1 MRKRIVRS
9 LTAAAL
15 ITSIMGMT
23 VLADEV
29 TDLEREQNSVQQEL
43 DDTENEL
50 ALLMAQMEELEL
62 LMAEKNDQIEE
73 ANRQLEE
80 AQKELD
86 AQYED
91 MKLRIKYMYE
101 DQSASISEAFLSS
114 QNMSEVLN
122 KTEYIQ
128 QVYNYDRSK
137 LDEMSQTAKSISE
150 LKASLESDKA
160 SLESMASEL
169 TSKQALLYTTIDDL
183 KAKDA
188 DYDTKIKE
196 AQRRAAVAVTPSI
209 SSSSSVTS
217 TVTVNNDSELANKVV
232 SLAYSLLGVPYVSGG
247 SSPSG
252 FDCSGFTSYLYRQF
266 GITLSRSSS
275 AQAYGGVSVPLSSA
289 QPGDIICYPGHVA
302 LYIGN
307 GQIIH
312 APYPGEVVKIAS
324 VNIMTITDV
333 RRYW

>member
-9 LTAAAL
+9 LTAAVL

-23 VLADEV
+23 VFADEV
-29 TDLEREQNSVQQEL
+29 TDLKSEQSSVQQEL
-43 DDTENEL
+43 EDTENEL
-50 ALLMAQMEELEL
+50 AYLMAQMEELEL
-62 LMAEKNDQIEE
+62 LMAEKDDQIEQ
-73 ANRQLEE
+73 ANVQLEE

-86 AQYED
+86 EQYED

-137 LDEMSQTAKSISE
+137 LDEMSEIAKNISDI
-150 LKASLESDKA
+150 KTGLENDKA
-160 SLESMASEL
+160 SLENMASEL

-188 DYDTKIKE
+188 DYETKIKE
-196 AQRRAAVAVTPSI
+196 AQRRAAIAVTPSI
-209 SSSSSVTS
+209 PS
-217 TVTVNNDSELANKVV
+217 TPVTVNNDSELANKVV

-266 GITLSRSSS
+266 GITLSRSPS
-275 AQAYGGVSVPLSSA
+275 AQAYGGVSIPLASA

-302 LYIGN
+302 LYIGG

>member
-1 MRKRIVRS
+1 MRKRILRS

-23 VLADEV
+23 VFADEV
-29 TDLEREQNSVQQEL
+29 TDLKSEQSSVQQEL
-43 DDTENEL
+43 EDTENEL
-50 ALLMAQMEELEL
+50 AYLMAQMEELEL
-62 LMAEKNDQIEE
+62 LMAEKNDQIEQ
-73 ANRQLEE
+73 ANVQLEE

-86 AQYED
+86 EQYED

-128 QVYNYDRSK
+128 QVYNYDRNK
-137 LDEMSQTAKSISE
+137 LDEMSEIAKNISDI
-150 LKASLESDKA
+150 KTGLENDKA
-160 SLESMASEL
+160 SLENMASEL

-188 DYDTKIKE
+188 DYETKIKE
-196 AQRRAAVAVTPSI
+196 AQRRAAIAVTPSI
-209 SSSSSVTS
+209 PS
-217 TVTVNNDSELANKVV
+217 TPVTVNNDSELANKVV

-275 AQAYGGVSVPLSSA
+275 AQAYGGVSIPLASA

-302 LYIGN
+302 LYIGG

>member
-9 LTAAAL
+9 LTAAVL

-23 VLADEV
+23 VFADEV
-29 TDLEREQNSVQQEL
+29 TDLKSEQSSVQQEL
-43 DDTENEL
+43 EDTENEL
-50 ALLMAQMEELEL
+50 AYLMAQMEELEL
-62 LMAEKNDQIEE
+62 LMAEKNDQIEQ
-73 ANRQLEE
+73 ANVQLEE

-86 AQYED
+86 EQYED

-137 LDEMSQTAKSISE
+137 LDEMSEIAKNIGDI
-150 LKASLESDKA
+150 KTGLENDKA
-160 SLESMASEL
+160 SLENMASEL

-188 DYDTKIKE
+188 DYETKIKE
-196 AQRRAAVAVTPSI
+196 AQRRAAIAVTPSI
-209 SSSSSVTS
+209 PS
-217 TVTVNNDSELANKVV
+217 TPVTVNNDSELANKVV

-266 GITLSRSSS
+266 GITLSRSPS
-275 AQAYGGVSVPLSSA
+275 AQAYGGVSIPLASA

-302 LYIGN
+302 LYIGG

>member
-1 MRKRIVRS
+1 MRKRIMRS
-9 LTAAAL
+9 LTAAVL

-23 VLADEV
+23 VFADEV
-29 TDLEREQNSVQQEL
+29 TDLKSEQSSVQQEL
-43 DDTENEL
+43 EDTENEL
-50 ALLMAQMEELEL
+50 AYLMAQMEELEL
-62 LMAEKNDQIEE
+62 LMAEKNDQIEQ
-73 ANRQLEE
+73 ANVQLEE

-86 AQYED
+86 EQYED

-137 LDEMSQTAKSISE
+137 LDEMSEIAKNISDI
-150 LKASLESDKA
+150 KTGLENDKA

-188 DYDTKIKE
+188 DYETKIKE
-196 AQRRAAVAVTPSI
+196 AQRRAAIAVTPSI
-209 SSSSSVTS
+209 PS
-217 TVTVNNDSELANKVV
+217 TPVTVNNDSELANKVV

-266 GITLSRSSS
+266 GITLSRSPS
-275 AQAYGGVSVPLSSA
+275 AQAYGGVSIPLASA

-302 LYIGN
+302 LYIGG

>member
-1 MRKRIVRS
+1 MRKRILRS

-23 VLADEV
+23 VFADEV
-29 TDLEREQNSVQQEL
+29 TDLKSEQSSVQQEL
-43 DDTENEL
+43 EDTENEL
-50 ALLMAQMEELEL
+50 AYLMAQMEELEL
-62 LMAEKNDQIEE
+62 LMAEKNDQIEQ
-73 ANRQLEE
+73 ANVQLEE

-86 AQYED
+86 EQYED

-128 QVYNYDRSK
+128 QVYNYDRNK
-137 LDEMSQTAKSISE
+137 LDEMSEIAKNISDI
-150 LKASLESDKA
+150 KTGLENDKA
-160 SLESMASEL
+160 SLENMASEL

-188 DYDTKIKE
+188 DYETKIKE
-196 AQRRAAVAVTPSI
+196 AQRRAAIAVTPSI
-209 SSSSSVTS
+209 PS
-217 TVTVNNDSELANKVV
+217 TPVTVNNDSELANKVV

-275 AQAYGGVSVPLSSA
+275 AQAYGGVSVPLASA

-302 LYIGN
+302 LYIGG

>member
-9 LTAAAL
+9 LTAAVL

-23 VLADEV
+23 VFADEV
-29 TDLEREQNSVQQEL
+29 TDLKSEQSSVQQEL
-43 DDTENEL
+43 EDTENEL
-50 ALLMAQMEELEL
+50 AYLMAQMEELEL
-62 LMAEKNDQIEE
+62 LMAEKNDQIEQ
-73 ANRQLEE
+73 ANVQLEE

-86 AQYED
+86 EQYED

-137 LDEMSQTAKSISE
+137 LDEMSEIAKNISDI
-150 LKASLESDKA
+150 KTGLENDKA
-160 SLESMASEL
+160 SLENMASEL

-188 DYDTKIKE
+188 DYETKIKE
-196 AQRRAAVAVTPSI
+196 AQRRAAIAVTPSI
-209 SSSSSVTS
+209 PS
-217 TVTVNNDSELANKVV
+217 TPVTVNNDSELANKVV

-266 GITLSRSSS
+266 GITLSRSPS
-275 AQAYGGVSVPLSSA
+275 AQAYGGVSIPLASA

-302 LYIGN
+302 LYIGG

>member
-1 MRKRIVRS
+1 MRKRILRS

-23 VLADEV
+23 VFADEV
-29 TDLEREQNSVQQEL
+29 TDLKSEQSSVQQEL
-43 DDTENEL
+43 EDTENEL
-50 ALLMAQMEELEL
+50 AYLMAQMEELEL
-62 LMAEKNDQIEE
+62 LMAEKNDQIEQ
-73 ANRQLEE
+73 ANVQLEE

-86 AQYED
+86 EQYED

-128 QVYNYDRSK
+128 QVYNYDRNK
-137 LDEMSQTAKSISE
+137 LDEMSEIAKNISDI
-150 LKASLESDKA
+150 KTGLENDKA
-160 SLESMASEL
+160 SLENMAFEL

-188 DYDTKIKE
+188 DYETKIKE
-196 AQRRAAVAVTPSI
+196 AQRRAAIAVTPSI
-209 SSSSSVTS
+209 PS
-217 TVTVNNDSELANKVV
+217 TPVTVNNDSELANKVV

-275 AQAYGGVSVPLSSA
+275 AQAYGGVSVPLASA

-302 LYIGN
+302 LYIGG

>member
-80 AQKELD
+80 AQKKLD

-275 AQAYGGVSVPLSSA
+275 AQAYGGVSVSLSSA